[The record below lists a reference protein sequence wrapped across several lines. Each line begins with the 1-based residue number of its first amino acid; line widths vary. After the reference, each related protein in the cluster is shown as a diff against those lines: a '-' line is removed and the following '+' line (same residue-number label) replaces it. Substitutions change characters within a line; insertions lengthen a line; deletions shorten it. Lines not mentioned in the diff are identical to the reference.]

1 MTDENRLVALDD
13 RFVAIYEAARRRLLD
28 DQKARAL
35 IVVDG
40 DSLLL
45 YHGGGAPQVI
55 AGLRPPLYEKLKTL
69 SHVPLAVFCLLV
81 GHSDGSTSLEPTVL
95 SAIQDYRQRLKSS
108 AADLDTTAEF
118 EAGLLSRKVAV
129 LDRALGFLDRVVAD
143 GRISR
148 AELSE
153 YGRANVADLNACFAA
168 ATRVQLDACHG
179 HMMRLKETVFSA
191 EDWASLRVVV
201 MGPHMAHKDQNF
213 LQYFS
218 RLLHTP
224 KYACRRVVY
233 FEGEDKDGALDLMGT
248 AILDFQASRAI
259 FDDET
264 RLHRDVLADATTRYL
279 DELFPG

>member
-13 RFVAIYEAARRRLLD
+13 RFVDIYEAARRRLLD

-40 DSLLL
+40 DSMVL
-45 YHGGGAPQVI
+45 YHGGGEPQVI
-55 AGLRPPLYEKLKTL
+55 AGLRPPLYEKLKTV
-69 SHVPLAVFCLLV
+69 SHVPLAVFCLLA
-81 GHSDGSTSLEPTVL
+81 GYGDDGTSLEPAAL
-95 SAIQDYRQRLKSS
+95 SALQDYRQQLRSS
-108 AADLDTTAEF
+108 AAELDTTAEF
-118 EAGLLSRKVAV
+118 EIGVLSREIAV
-129 LDRALGFLDRVVAD
+129 PDRALAFLDRVIAD
-143 GRISR
+143 GRVSQ
-148 AELSE
+148 AGLGEFA
-153 YGRANVADLNACFAA
+153 RANVADLNACFAA

-191 EDWASLRVVV
+191 EDWDSLRVVV

-224 KYACRRVVY
+224 KYACKRVVY
-233 FEGEDKDGALDLMGT
+233 FEGEDRDGALDLMGT
-248 AILDFQASRAI
+248 AILDFQASRTI

>member
-13 RFVAIYEAARRRLLD
+13 RFVDIYEAARRQLLE

-45 YHGGGAPQVI
+45 YHGGSEPQVI

-69 SHVPLAVFCLLV
+69 SHVPLAIYCLVV
-81 GHSDGSTSLEPTVL
+81 GRNDGGTGLEPPVL
-95 SAIQDYRQRLKSS
+95 SALQDYRQQLRS
-108 AADLDTTAEF
+108 AAAELDTTAEV
-118 EAGLLSRKVAV
+118 ETGVLSREIAV
-129 LDRALGFLDRVVAD
+129 LDRALAFLDRIVAD
-143 GRISR
+143 GRVSQ
-148 AELSE
+148 AGLSE
-153 YGRANVADLNACFAA
+153 YAHANVADLNACFAA
-168 ATRVQLDACHG
+168 ATRVQLDVCHG
-179 HMMRLKETVFSA
+179 HMMRLKETAFSA

-224 KYACRRVVY
+224 KYACKRVVY
-233 FEGEDKDGALDLMGT
+233 FEGEDRDGALDLMGT
-248 AILDFQASRAI
+248 AILDFQASRTI